1 MKRTAILL
9 LTLAACGGIPM
20 KPDGC
25 PAEFVAVDRGPYEW
39 RVMSARGTV
48 VARREFRKQRD
59 ETLDFVATVTRRE
72 FEEARGYAFV
82 KEEQLVNGTAMLFS
96 AGDAASYLVAVF
108 VTDAA
113 IITVE
118 AGGPK
123 EAFETDEA
131 AIRAWIAKMK
141 P

>member
-1 MKRTAILL
+1 MKRAASLL

-25 PAEFVAVDRGPYEW
+25 PAEFVSVDRGPYDW

-48 VARREFRKQRD
+48 VARREFPRQRD

-72 FEEARGYAFV
+72 FEEARSYAFV
-82 KEEQLVNGTAMLFS
+82 KEEKLQGGTSLRFA
-96 AGDAASYLVAVF
+96 AGDGASYLVAVF
-108 VTDAA
+108 VTDRA
-113 IITVE
+113 IVTVE

-123 EAFETDEA
+123 EAFESDEA